1 MGRTE
6 DMEMTREAKIDKLA
20 QGDDEAILR
29 CYGELASNNRWGELD
44 GDIELTKAEI
54 LKRMAAYKE
63 RS

>member
-1 MGRTE
+1 
-6 DMEMTREAKIDKLA
+6 MTREEKIDKLA

-29 CYGELASNNRWGELD
+29 CYGGLVSNNRFGELNE
-44 GDIELTKAEI
+44 DIELTKAEI